1 MNKSIQKPL
10 THFLASA
17 LLCSTTHYFH
27 FARMILGKLP
37 KKKKKSFMY
46 SEDEND
52 GVVWGASKWF
62 SAEWTDIVPAAAAAI
77 FCSRQNKE
85 KITNLKAPVVL
96 MPPLQN
102 HNQNRPLVKQD

>member
-1 MNKSIQKPL
+1 
-10 THFLASA
+10 
-17 LLCSTTHYFH
+17 
-27 FARMILGKLP
+27 
-37 KKKKKSFMY
+37 MY

-62 SAEWTDIVPAAAAAI
+62 SAEWTDIVPAAAAAAI
-77 FCSRQNKE
+77 FCSRHNKE